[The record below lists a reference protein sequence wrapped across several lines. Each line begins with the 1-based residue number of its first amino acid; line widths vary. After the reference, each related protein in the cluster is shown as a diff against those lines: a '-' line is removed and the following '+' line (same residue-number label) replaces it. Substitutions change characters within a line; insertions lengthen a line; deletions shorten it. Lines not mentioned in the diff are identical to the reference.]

1 MIQDKEFLLQLDKV
15 REKEIYARVTALT
28 FQEDPIEKIEGRVT
42 AGSVN
47 VDGNS
52 AVRRTCS
59 LTIVAENFDY
69 NNYYWGLNTKFKLE
83 VGVRNNIDS
92 RYSDIV
98 WFEQGIFILTSF
110 NTSRSTTNFSIS
122 LQGKDKMCLLN
133 GEVGG
138 SIESSVDFGVEET
151 VNRQGITFMKK
162 IPIPTIIRNL
172 VHHYAGEPYQNIVI
186 NDLEQYGLE
195 LLEYRYDD
203 DLYLYR
209 DANADTAIFD
219 NILING
225 NTPCRVNGKP
235 HIEKLSDLGPNELD
249 ILVDTLTGTATPSK
263 VIIDGKEWYVAKVSF
278 GQTAGYRET
287 DLTYPGDLI
296 ANIGESITSVLDK
309 IKNMLS
315 DFEYFYN
322 LQGQFVFQRKQ
333 SFINTLWS
341 PLTEADIMNEE
352 GSLEASQYV
361 DSLAYSSA
369 YSYIFSGAELITSF
383 NNNPNLLNMRND
395 YSVWGTR
402 ESIGRQDPVHMRY
415 AIDTKPTQ
423 YTSINTTDTEAK
435 KLISEYNKK
444 YDTEMESQ
452 NSITYTTKDWDW
464 RELIYRMAQD
474 YFKYAHLFDDFEI
487 RVRAANK
494 ELFPKGITG
503 YEHYYT
509 DMISFWR
516 YLYNPE
522 LQEKV
527 DKEDSKKKTY
537 DAIIFTLERDIHT
550 DDDVKNY
557 FNKRDIMEVIALP
570 RNIPLIEDLIHY
582 TSEWITEKQKENIAN
597 YQEVAATGLYLE
609 QLQNYLIELNS
620 EDVKYTDLS
629 AACQTKIDNY
639 NSDMENYYSDGSHKY
654 WNKNVYE
661 YPESL
666 YFWFDFI
673 DGGELASFNI
683 KTVGAR
689 PKVINDT
696 AIKSI
701 YFRETPNVIFTTA
714 DSGIGY
720 NSAYKYIQVND
731 IDGMFSIS
739 SQGKSAKDRMDEL
752 IYQHGYCVENVTINA
767 IPVYY
772 LQPNT
777 RIYLFDEK
785 AGLNGD
791 YIISKI
797 TIPLTYN
804 GTMQITATKAAEN
817 II

>member
-92 RYSDIV
+92 RYSDII

-186 NDLEQYGLE
+186 NDLDQYGLE

-287 DLTYPGDLI
+287 DLTYSGDLI
-296 ANIGESITSVLDK
+296 ANIGESITSVLD
-309 IKNMLS
+309 
-315 DFEYFYN
+315 
-322 LQGQFVFQRKQ
+322 
-333 SFINTLWS
+333 
-341 PLTEADIMNEE
+341 
-352 GSLEASQYV
+352 
-361 DSLAYSSA
+361 
-369 YSYIFSGAELITSF
+369 
-383 NNNPNLLNMRND
+383 
-395 YSVWGTR
+395 
-402 ESIGRQDPVHMRY
+402 
-415 AIDTKPTQ
+415 
-423 YTSINTTDTEAK
+423 
-435 KLISEYNKK
+435 
-444 YDTEMESQ
+444 
-452 NSITYTTKDWDW
+452 
-464 RELIYRMAQD
+464 
-474 YFKYAHLFDDFEI
+474 
-487 RVRAANK
+487 
-494 ELFPKGITG
+494 
-503 YEHYYT
+503 
-509 DMISFWR
+509 
-516 YLYNPE
+516 
-522 LQEKV
+522 
-527 DKEDSKKKTY
+527 
-537 DAIIFTLERDIHT
+537 II
-550 DDDVKNY
+550 
-557 FNKRDIMEVIALP
+557 
-570 RNIPLIEDLIHY
+570 
-582 TSEWITEKQKENIAN
+582 
-597 YQEVAATGLYLE
+597 
-609 QLQNYLIELNS
+609 
-620 EDVKYTDLS
+620 
-629 AACQTKIDNY
+629 
-639 NSDMENYYSDGSHKY
+639 
-654 WNKNVYE
+654 
-661 YPESL
+661 
-666 YFWFDFI
+666 
-673 DGGELASFNI
+673 
-683 KTVGAR
+683 
-689 PKVINDT
+689 
-696 AIKSI
+696 
-701 YFRETPNVIFTTA
+701 
-714 DSGIGY
+714 
-720 NSAYKYIQVND
+720 
-731 IDGMFSIS
+731 
-739 SQGKSAKDRMDEL
+739 
-752 IYQHGYCVENVTINA
+752 
-767 IPVYY
+767 
-772 LQPNT
+772 
-777 RIYLFDEK
+777 
-785 AGLNGD
+785 
-791 YIISKI
+791 
-797 TIPLTYN
+797 
-804 GTMQITATKAAEN
+804 
-817 II
+817 